1 ATPSEIAPAPG
12 LLLAVTDERGRTMGF
27 SYDAASRL
35 SKVTLPD
42 GASQTFSYTTAG
54 QLASVA
60 YPDGTSNG
68 YVYNEPAN
76 SPTVAG
82 TSFLTG
88 IVDEKGVRYETVKYN
103 AGNRAYYAEFAGGV
117 DATTIDYAAYIMK
130 GVMPVTVKG
139 PLGATSNYGFVDT
152 GKGRIMPSGGSAACG
167 TQCNQPYK
175 AMTYDANGYPAS
187 VKDFKG
193 ITTRTTYT
201 ADGLLAEQVD
211 AADTP
216 QQRTTTTTWDG
227 ALR

>member
-1 ATPSEIAPAPG
+1 AANRQTEIYDAAGLLKEVFDSAGKKLLSLQHSDAATPSEIAPAPG

-76 SPTVAG
+76 SPTVDG

-88 IVDEKGVRYETVKYN
+88 IVDEKGVRYETVK
-103 AGNRAYYAEFAGGV
+103 
-117 DATTIDYAAYIMK
+117 
-130 GVMPVTVKG
+130 
-139 PLGATSNYGFVDT
+139 
-152 GKGRIMPSGGSAACG
+152 
-167 TQCNQPYK
+167 
-175 AMTYDANGYPAS
+175 
-187 VKDFKG
+187 
-193 ITTRTTYT
+193 
-201 ADGLLAEQVD
+201 
-211 AADTP
+211 
-216 QQRTTTTTWDG
+216 
-227 ALR
+227 